1 MRLWNFKSFLIRER
15 VLFLISW
22 CKRLAEAVTA
32 AMAIGSSDSS
42 RNSSCVQRLFD
53 SISLRSYTFQ
63 FRFIHCELWGD
74 GSEACLGPWFMFPFA
89 ENKLNVLIFISKSDL
104 LRTREKGMYEH
115 IKWIECRA
123 FCAHMQTQF
132 CTLHNNGVNE
142 KSKTVY
148 NF

>member
-1 MRLWNFKSFLIRER
+1 MVVKHVLGRDLCFL
-15 VLFLISW
+15 LL
-22 CKRLAEAVTA
+22 K
-32 AMAIGSSDSS
+32 
-42 RNSSCVQRLFD
+42 
-53 SISLRSYTFQ
+53 Y
-63 FRFIHCELWGD
+63 
-74 GSEACLGPWFMFPFA
+74 
-89 ENKLNVLIFISKSDL
+89 KLNVLIFISKSDL